1 MIINICIAL
10 FFCIFCFFI
19 YILSP
24 CNSMFINER
33 RNFMRNI
40 LLKTGKI
47 AWKVLKETASG
58 IVTLMSFIE
67 VVTKKKGGEK

>member
-1 MIINICIAL
+1 
-10 FFCIFCFFI
+10 
-19 YILSP
+19 
-24 CNSMFINER
+24 MFINER

-67 VVTKKKGGEK
+67 VITKKKGGKK